1 MSEPSADP
9 GPRADR
15 CPTDPPAPNGPRR
28 GLDLAVALDLVMLE
42 RGLSADEAYE
52 LIRLGAERSGRDLH
66 TVATDVIDLGTSRLP
81 R

>member
-1 MSEPSADP
+1 MNEPSADP
-9 GPRADR
+9 GPCADQLPSDR
-15 CPTDPPAPNGPRR
+15 PAPNGPSR

-42 RGLSADEAYE
+42 RGLSAEQAYE

-66 TVATDVIDLGTSRLP
+66 AVATDVIDLGTSRLP